1 MPMSSPQ
8 MTRMFGLSPSLT
20 ARTSARTRTRR
31 PSAAG
36 KYSDPHG
43 GPASPRPGDLAGDR
57 RPLPAGVQLLGRGGA
72 QGEAPNPP
80 TTRNR
85 PTAVRRRW
93 RSHATGGAPHSP
105 LSVERDDD
113 LAVGAALLD
122 VGQRLEGLV
131 KWERFVD
138 DRAEVA
144 GVVERGQFAQL
155 GAVGLHEQ
163 ERVAHTEL
171 PGLLVDLAAQ
181 QPHRHTHELRR
192 PELLGEPAVRRASH
206 ADRLSTRLED
216 CKGLLEVF
224 AAE

>member
-20 ARTSARTRTRR
+20 AAPPLAREHADHRLRVSIQTPMVGQHHPDRVIWPAIDGRCR
-31 PSAAG
+31 GGAAG
-36 KYSDPHG
+36 ARSGWCP
-43 GPASPRPGDLAGDR
+43 
-57 RPLPAGVQLLGRGGA
+57 GRGGQPA
-72 QGEAPNPP
+72 YDTKPP
-80 TTRNR
+80 DRSSSALEVTCD
-85 PTAVRRRW
+85 RRR
-93 RSHATGGAPHSP
+93 RSP
-105 LSVERDDD
+105 LSVEGDDD

-131 KWERFVD
+131 KWERLVD

-155 GAVGLHEQ
+155 SAVCLHEQ

-171 PGLLVDLAAQ
+171 PGLLVNLAAQ
-181 QPHRHTHELRR
+181 QPHHDAHELRP
-192 PELLGEPAVRRASH
+192 PELLGEPGVRRASH

-216 CKGLLEVF
+216 RKGLLEVF